1 MLDIRRLRAILAIS
15 ETGSFSAAAEKIHV
29 AQPALSSQIKE
40 LESHLGLPLFK
51 RHARGVTPT
60 YSGRLL
66 VEHARRILDALE
78 MAEKD
83 LIDRHKEM
91 RFRVRLGLP
100 YSVAVILVQPL
111 FSKITTEYP
120 NIELHLEEHFSGSLV
135 ERLAERR
142 LDLAIV
148 VGEPREP
155 RITCQNLVKEK
166 MFFVHPRKFD
176 NGNENIELSKVLEMP
191 LILPSVPSGVRVL
204 MESHA
209 VVQGQRLNLLHE
221 VDSAHQL
228 ISLVEAGLGGTVL
241 SKTSILPNL
250 EKETLY
256 AKPIIEPTV
265 WRNLVIGWATN
276 NMQEPHVQIVYN
288 VILDLLKGLNN
299 DDTWPAVWLHD

>member
-1 MLDIRRLRAILAIS
+1 
-15 ETGSFSAAAEKIHV
+15 
-29 AQPALSSQIKE
+29 
-40 LESHLGLPLFK
+40 
-51 RHARGVTPT
+51 
-60 YSGRLL
+60 
-66 VEHARRILDALE
+66 
-78 MAEKD
+78 
-83 LIDRHKEM
+83 
-91 RFRVRLGLP
+91 
-100 YSVAVILVQPL
+100 
-111 FSKITTEYP
+111 
-120 NIELHLEEHFSGSLV
+120 
-135 ERLAERR
+135 
-142 LDLAIV
+142 
-148 VGEPREP
+148 
-155 RITCQNLVKEK
+155 